1 MASYRE
7 FKEALGPV
15 FGALC
20 EGGIYAS
27 THKPQCC
34 RRCGHDTLSA
44 SHASYVFFTRLDES
58 VEWLH
63 LRHAFESD
71 QKKRCAL
78 SILQRF
84 CDVEWDGDR
93 RKTIRVRLR
102 TRCWMHLRRFV
113 RARAIALYWF
123 GLTAHLYAPGGVGC
137 KRDRDEFEAE
147 MGCKLVLE

>member
-1 MASYRE
+1 MRLKVLTGS
-7 FKEALGPV
+7 LLPDSTGHV
-15 FGALC
+15 DLFGALDAH
-20 EGGIYAS
+20 ERES
-27 THKPQCC
+27 TDDAK
-34 RRCGHDTLSA
+34 
-44 SHASYVFFTRLDES
+44 
-58 VEWLH
+58 H

-102 TRCWMHLRRFV
+102 TRCWMRLRRFV

-147 MGCKLVLE
+147 MGGKLVLE